1 MDMDCKQKVA
11 MFNLYMEQYIYEK
24 RLIESRRMYIGSHI
38 TVAGMENVEFRY
50 TYDENGEPKGYFLD
64 IRTGYGADIEDP
76 LPEPVKAMM
85 NQKIKHP

>member
-24 RLIESRRMYIGSHI
+24 RLIESRLIWLSSSKHA
-38 TVAGMENVEFRY
+38 VGMENVGFRY

-85 NQKIKHP
+85 NQKIKPP